1 MDDIQYKKK
10 SRRMDSDRMLHL
22 PNEDDLLLELASNWK
37 NLESAEIKN
46 L

>member
-1 MDDIQYKKK
+1 MDDIKYTKK
-10 SRRMDSDRMLHL
+10 SRRMNSDRMLHL